1 MATRLARLDGFARAR
16 YLRGAGHIATT
27 LWVLGWVV
35 FAVLIAIRASADL
48 VSAVA
53 ALICLAFA
61 ASFGLQVAAHRVGLR
76 ELRVVIARDDLV
88 ASRSRGRTR
97 VRNPQRNLVP

>member
-1 MATRLARLDGFARAR
+1 MAGRSARLDGFARAR
-16 YLRGAGHIATT
+16 YLRGAGHVATA
-27 LWVLGWVV
+27 LWVLGWLV

-53 ALICLAFA
+53 VLICLAFA
-61 ASFGLQVAAHRVGLR
+61 AGFGLQVAAHRVALR
-76 ELRVVIARDDLV
+76 ELRTMIARDDLV

-97 VRNPQRNLVP
+97 IRKTASNSAQ